1 MEGIETADAILSKI
15 FPGADLEQKMNKTE
29 EPARITIQKLK
40 MDRLECL
47 YEPMS
52 PISLMIDYSKKL

>member
-1 MEGIETADAILSKI
+1 MEGIKTADAILSKN
-15 FPGADLEQKMNKTE
+15 FPGVDLDKKRKQRE
-29 EPARITIQKLK
+29 ERTSITIQKLK

-52 PISLMIDYSKKL
+52 PISLMIDYSQKI